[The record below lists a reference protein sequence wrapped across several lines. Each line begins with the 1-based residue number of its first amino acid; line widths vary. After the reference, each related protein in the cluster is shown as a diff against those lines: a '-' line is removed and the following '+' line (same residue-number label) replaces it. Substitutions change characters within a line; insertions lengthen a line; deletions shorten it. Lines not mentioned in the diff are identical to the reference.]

1 MRGKWAQGIEPR
13 FFRWIITG
21 RIAVCER
28 PGGYGE
34 SHRRVRRNE
43 EVLWILN
50 HDFDR
55 VISLIPSPYN
65 LSSYREHGLAYRHMP
80 FAGPEAGPDALASVL
95 AAVRDHAAGERV
107 LVHGSEVGDRIGGVV
122 ASYLLWTG
130 LVDQDSHA
138 VSVTERLLQ
147 RELGPVA
154 RELVSMVE
162 LIPASAEVPVQDPA
176 AESGESAESAGSDES
191 TESAESAGSDKST
204 ESAESGPAR

>member
-1 MRGKWAQGIEPR
+1 MVKGKWAQGIEPR
-13 FFRWIITG
+13 FFRWIVTG
-21 RIAVCER
+21 RMAVCER
-28 PGGYGE
+28 PGGYGDN
-34 SHRRVRRNE
+34 HRRVRRNE
-43 EVLWILN
+43 EILWILN
-50 HDFDR
+50 HDFER

-65 LSSYREHGLAYRHMP
+65 LSSYREHGLAYRHVP

-95 AAVRDHAAGERV
+95 AAVRNHAAGERV

-138 VSVTERLLQ
+138 VSITERLLQ

-162 LIPASAEVPVQDPA
+162 QIPASADVPVQDPA
-176 AESGESAESAGSDES
+176 AESGQSGGSDESGESESAGSDES
-191 TESAESAGSDKST
+191 AESD
-204 ESAESGPAR
+204 ESGQTR

>member
-1 MRGKWAQGIEPR
+1 MVKGKWAQGIEPR
-13 FFRWIITG
+13 YFRWIVTD
-21 RIAVCER
+21 RLAVCER
-28 PGGYGE
+28 PGGYGD
-34 SHRRVRRNE
+34 SHRRLRRNE
-43 EVLWILN
+43 EILWIIN
-50 HDFDR
+50 HGFDR
-55 VISLIPSPYN
+55 VVSLIPSPYN
-65 LSSYREHGLAYRHMP
+65 LTSYREHGLAYRHLP

-95 AAVRDHAAGERV
+95 AAVRDHAAAERV

-162 LIPASAEVPVQDPA
+162 QIPSSDEVPAQDPA
-176 AESGESAESAGSDES
+176 AGSGESDESDGSD
-191 TESAESAGSDKST
+191 SA
-204 ESAESGPAR
+204 ESAESGQAR